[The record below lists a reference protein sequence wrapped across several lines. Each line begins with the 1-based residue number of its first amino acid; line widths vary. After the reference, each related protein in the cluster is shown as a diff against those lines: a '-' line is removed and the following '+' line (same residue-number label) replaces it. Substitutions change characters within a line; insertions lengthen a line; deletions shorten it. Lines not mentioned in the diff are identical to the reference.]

1 MAIKQETHD
10 IWGTS
15 LFWGTIRLRKRTGLY
30 HPYPTHEIDPPYRW
44 AVSQIFRL
52 PFTTFGISIGR
63 WHTATRSEEEAILAG
78 LAGRV
83 VEDTEEQEK
92 VKQRAREIVAMNS
105 NSLDE
110 EWLVTDILGLNENA
124 LVTTTKK

>member
-1 MAIKQETHD
+1 MALKQETHD

-15 LFWGTIRLRKRTGLY
+15 LFWGTIRLRKGTELY
-30 HPYPTHEIDPPYRW
+30 HAYPTHEIDPPYRW
-44 AVSQIFRL
+44 AVSHIIRVPL
-52 PFTTFGISIGR
+52 TSVGFTFGR

-83 VEDTEEQEK
+83 VEDSQEQEN

-110 EWLVTDILGLNENA
+110 EWAITDILGLNENV
-124 LVTTTKK
+124 LVTKNT

>member
-10 IWGTS
+10 IWGTR
-15 LFWGTIRLRKRTGLY
+15 LFWGTIRLRKRTELY
-30 HPYPTHEIDPPYRW
+30 HAFPTHEIDAPYRW
-44 AVSQIFRL
+44 AVSHIIRVPLTSFG
-52 PFTTFGISIGR
+52 FTFGR

-83 VEDTEEQEK
+83 VEDQEEKEK
-92 VKQRAREIVAMNS
+92 VQQRAREIVAMNS

-110 EWLVTDILGLNENA
+110 EWEITDILGLNDV
-124 LVTTTKK
+124 LVTK